1 MLSTLCL
8 ASETALEH
16 HKIIS
21 DGLSPLLQG
30 FGVLTLHCVPTLPG
44 KSRVFASLYT
54 DAKTVPQPL
63 RTIFR
68 HFVCG
73 WWEHMHGG
81 NTILDGDA
89 QLILGQVSL
98 PHTHMM
104 NLRLIYK
111 VLKAAS
117 PVFCG

>member
-1 MLSTLCL
+1 MLSIPCL
-8 ASETALEH
+8 VSEAALAFHETVF
-16 HKIIS
+16 
-21 DGLSPLLQG
+21 DGLSLLLQG

-44 KSRVFASLYT
+44 KSRVIASLYT

-98 PHTHMM
+98 PHKYAM
-104 NLRLIYK
+104 NWSTCMEAI
-111 VLKAAS
+111 S
-117 PVFCG
+117 S